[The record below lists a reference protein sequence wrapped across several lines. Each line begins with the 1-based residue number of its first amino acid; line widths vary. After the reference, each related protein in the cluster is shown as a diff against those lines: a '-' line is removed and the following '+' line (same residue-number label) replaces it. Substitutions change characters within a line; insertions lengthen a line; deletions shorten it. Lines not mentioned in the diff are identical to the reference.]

1 LQIEKNKIKLL
12 NSTEHIIEI
21 IKKEESYL
29 RSRYFI
35 KHMDLYGSYAK
46 KMQRPESDID
56 LVYTTIPNGNMTLAR
71 LKSFENYLSQL
82 LKIDKVELVSK
93 HSINPVVEK
102 NIEKDAIS
110 IF

>member
-1 LQIEKNKIKLL
+1 ML
-12 NSTEHIIEI
+12 NSTEHIIDT

-29 RSRYFI
+29 KSRYFI
-35 KHMDLYGSYAK
+35 KHLDLYGSYAK
-46 KMQRPESDID
+46 NLQLLDSDID
-56 LVYTTIPNGNMTLAR
+56 LVYTTIPNGTMTLAR
-71 LKSFENYLSQL
+71 LKSVENYLSKL
-82 LKIDKVELVSK
+82 LNINKVELVSK

>member
-1 LQIEKNKIKLL
+1 MNKML
-12 NSTEHIIEI
+12 NSTEHIIET

-35 KHMDLYGSYAK
+35 RHIDLYGSYAK
-46 KMQRPESDID
+46 RMQRPDSDID
-56 LVYTTIPNGNMTLAR
+56 LVYTTLPNGNMTLAR
-71 LKSFENYLSQL
+71 LKSFENYLSKL

-93 HSINPVVEK
+93 YSINPVIEK
-102 NIEKDAIS
+102 NIEKDAIP

>member
-1 LQIEKNKIKLL
+1 MEERMNKMLT
-12 NSTEHIIEI
+12 STEHIIDT
-21 IKKEESYL
+21 IKKEEAYL
-29 RSRYFI
+29 KSRYLI
-35 KHMDLYGSYAK
+35 KHIELYGSYAK
-46 KMQRPESDID
+46 RLQRPESDID

-71 LKSFENYLSQL
+71 LKSFENYLAGL

-102 NIEKDAIS
+102 NMEKDAIS